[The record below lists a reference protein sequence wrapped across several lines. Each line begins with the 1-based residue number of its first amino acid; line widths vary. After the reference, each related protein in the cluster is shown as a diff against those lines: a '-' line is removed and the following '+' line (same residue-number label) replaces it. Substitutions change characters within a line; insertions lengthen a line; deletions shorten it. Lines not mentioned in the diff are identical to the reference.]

1 MTPELFKMIAN
12 YGIMVVISG
21 IFVWQQQVLFNKVFE
36 ILEKV
41 TTTIYKLENK
51 MNNSDKLTGKG
62 LELSLILKIQDVRW
76 GLQKRIVKY
85 ILENNIK
92 DNWDIISKEIA
103 VLFEEKKQTYYMT
116 FKEIADNVMLKHV
129 TDIINT
135 ELDDTHKIIINLMAA
150 LKEKGSEEKKLYEVA
165 QRSVENHFEHFENI
179 LTEKI
184 SKLAV

>member
-41 TTTIYKLENK
+41 TSTISKIENK
-51 MNNSDKLTGKG
+51 LNNSDKLTGKG
-62 LELSLILKIQDVRW
+62 LELALTLKMQDIRW

-85 ILENNIK
+85 ILENNLRE
-92 DNWDIISKEIA
+92 NWEIISRELA
-103 VLFEEKKQTYYMT
+103 VIFEEKKQSYYTT
-116 FKEIADNVMLKHV
+116 FKDISDSVTLKLATEIMNE
-129 TDIINT
+129 
-135 ELDDTHKIIINLMAA
+135 ELEATHEIIISLMTD
-150 LKEKGSEEKKLYEVA
+150 LKEKGTEEKSLYDVA